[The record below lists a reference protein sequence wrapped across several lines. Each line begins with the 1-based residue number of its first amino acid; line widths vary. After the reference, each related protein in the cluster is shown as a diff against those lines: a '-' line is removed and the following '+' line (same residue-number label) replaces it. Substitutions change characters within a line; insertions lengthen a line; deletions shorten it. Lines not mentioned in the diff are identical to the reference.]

1 MSISA
6 NYLIILEEDEIDTLQ
21 KYQYLNMLISM
32 LIICYL
38 KA

>member
-6 NYLIILEEDEIDTLQ
+6 NYLIILEEDEIDILQ

>member
-6 NYLIILEEDEIDTLQ
+6 NFLIILEEDEINTLQ